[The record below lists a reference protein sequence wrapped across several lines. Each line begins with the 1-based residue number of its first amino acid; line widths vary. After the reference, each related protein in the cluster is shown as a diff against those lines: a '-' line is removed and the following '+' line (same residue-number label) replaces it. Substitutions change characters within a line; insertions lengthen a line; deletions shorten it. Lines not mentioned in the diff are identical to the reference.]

1 MNLWNLLN
9 KKVTGATHKKAIN
22 VPITPNKK
30 IYIKYLKNDLLF
42 KLYPAPKIINGR
54 IYVKKI
60 LSENA
65 SEFVK
70 SGAGYIVAAVG
81 QESGEIPFTCF
92 SANKDYIKNNP
103 QVIIAFTKAIKR
115 GMEYIKTANIN
126 DVVNSL
132 KPSFVGTSDESIK
145 VAVQHY
151 ASVDAWND
159 DLVMTNTNFDR
170 LITMLKT
177 AGELAQTATVNCA
190 KVVNNNF
197 GQFVLNEYFG

>member
-70 SGAGYIVAAVG
+70 SD
-81 QESGEIPFTCF
+81 EGEKIFI
-92 SANKDYIKNNP
+92 SK
-103 QVIIAFTKAIKR
+103 VIIIPS
-115 GMEYIKTANIN
+115 NITIP
-126 DVVNSL
+126 DSC
-132 KPSFVGTSDESIK
+132 I
-145 VAVQHY
+145 
-151 ASVDAWND
+151 
-159 DLVMTNTNFDR
+159 
-170 LITMLKT
+170 
-177 AGELAQTATVNCA
+177 
-190 KVVNNNF
+190 
-197 GQFVLNEYFG
+197 